1 MSNTSI
7 IIFFIL
13 TAILGVT
20 LLILVIQDKRRPI
33 FLVAIHGILALAS
46 YGLLT
51 YSIAD
56 RADRFVG
63 DWPMETYAF
72 VFFSF
77 AILGGIYMLVRDKI
91 LKLGVQKWMP
101 FVHGGLAA
109 TGLIILVIATITK

>member
-1 MSNTSI
+1 MSNLSI

-13 TAILGVT
+13 TASLGIT
-20 LLILVIQDKRRPI
+20 LLVLVLQNKRRPI
-33 FLVAIHGILALAS
+33 YIVAIHGIFAMAS

-51 YSIAD
+51 FNVAD
-56 RADRFVG
+56 KADRFVEE
-63 DWPMETYAF
+63 WPLESYAF

-91 LKLGVQKWMP
+91 LKLGIKKWMP

-109 TGLIILVIATITK
+109 IGLIILIVATIKR